1 MAINLAEKFDVE
13 EWLELLEQYQDL
25 ADLPKREKIKKP
37 IEKDGDV
44 IDD

>member
-1 MAINLAEKFDVE
+1 MAINLVEKFGID
-13 EWLELLEQYQDL
+13 EWLELLEEYQDL

>member
-13 EWLELLEQYQDL
+13 EWLEILEQYQDL
-25 ADLPKREKIKKP
+25 ADPPKREKIKKP

>member
-1 MAINLAEKFDVE
+1 MAILEKFDVE
-13 EWLELLEQYQDL
+13 EWLEIFEQYQDL
-25 ADLPKREKIKKP
+25 ADLHKREKIKKP

>member
-1 MAINLAEKFDVE
+1 MAILEKFDVE

-37 IEKDGDV
+37 IEKDGDA